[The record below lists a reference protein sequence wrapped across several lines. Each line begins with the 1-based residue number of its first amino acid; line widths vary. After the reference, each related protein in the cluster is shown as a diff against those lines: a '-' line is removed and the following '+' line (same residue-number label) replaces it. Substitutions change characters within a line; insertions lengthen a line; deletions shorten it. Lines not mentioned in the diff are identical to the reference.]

1 MPQVVVEAM
10 PLSLFRGGPLVVVV
24 LLVDLEVLEVDIVPK
39 EAFPTILGLPM
50 VCPLFSFFLSFF
62 SFLFFSFLFLFFS
75 FLFFSFFS
83 FSFVS

>member
-50 VCPLFSFFLSFF
+50 VCKLFLSSSSFFFFFYFF
-62 SFLFFSFLFLFFS
+62 SSFHTLRS
-75 FLFFSFFS
+75 
-83 FSFVS
+83 